1 MRYSNPRRF
10 QRKKKQNSPHK
21 LFKVIG
27 VVFLFI
33 ILQGYYYNYIIGS
46 NQTLINFEIQSGE
59 NLNQVSSK
67 LKNLNIIQSEFLFKR
82 YLSKKGYDKKIKS
95 GNFEIPTQIN
105 IKNLALILI
114 DSPTQSS
121 KITIIEGE
129 KISQIESKYSFSNL
143 DNCLL
148 NCNVDDFFG
157 KYEIKKPETLEG
169 FLFPDTY
176 FISSNDNYQNLVKK
190 SLTNFEYKTK
200 DLNIKDYSKLPIDNF
215 YDALIVASLIE
226 KEVILEKDKALVSG
240 IIYKRLQNGWTLGI
254 DAALLY
260 EKDNNKITY
269 EDLNSNSPYNL
280 RKIKGLPPTPI
291 CNPSLSSIEAALN
304 PKKSDYW
311 FYLTKPITN
320 EVVYSKTNDEHNL
333 NKRKYLN

>member
-10 QRKKKQNSPHK
+10 QRRKKQNSPHK

-33 ILQGYYYNYIIGS
+33 VLQGYYYNYLVAS
-46 NQTLINFEIQSGE
+46 NQTLISFEIQSGE
-59 NLNQVSSK
+59 NLNHVSSK
-67 LKNLNIIQSEFLFKR
+67 LKDLNIIQSEFLFKR
-82 YLSKKGYDKKIKS
+82 YLSKNEYDKKIKS

-129 KISQIESKYSFSNL
+129 KISQIESKNNFSNL
-143 DNCLL
+143 NQCIS
-148 NCNVDDFFG
+148 NCNIENFFED
-157 KYEIKKPETLEG
+157 YNINTPSTLEG

-176 FISSNDNYQNLVKK
+176 FISSNENYQSLIKK
-190 SLTNFEYKTK
+190 SLNNFKNKTK
-200 DLNIKDYSKLPIDNF
+200 NLDLGDYSNLPVKNF
-215 YDALIVASLIE
+215 YEVLIVASLIE
-226 KEVILEKDKALVSG
+226 KEVILEQDKALVSG
-240 IIYKRLQNGWTLGI
+240 IIYKRLENQWTLGI

-291 CNPSLSSIEAALN
+291 CNPSLSSIQAALN
-304 PKKSDYW
+304 PKNSNYW

-320 EVVYSKTNDEHNL
+320 EVVYSKTNQEHNL
-333 NKRKYLN
+333 NKRKFLN